1 MRFVLIRHGQ
11 STNNALWAETGDDT
25 DRELDARLTALGEA
39 QAAAFA
45 AYAVS
50 PGLPCALNRDLFEVG
65 GPYDLLDGSGDQVA
79 HPGSG
84 SSAIAALSDRV
95 HLPDWLT

>member
-25 DRELDARLTALGEA
+25 DREVDARLTALGEA
-39 QAAAFA
+39 QAAALA

-50 PGLPCALNRDLFEVG
+50 PGCHG
-65 GPYDLLDGSGDQVA
+65 C
-79 HPGSG
+79 
-84 SSAIAALSDRV
+84 
-95 HLPDWLT
+95 